1 MRRMLFVQGRARR
14 SGGGMVLFEVITALF
29 VFTLVSFALVMALDS
44 AFDAATERNEIDSAL
59 RGLQNQMTLL
69 HSGRILPGETETP
82 DDGSGIRYTTR
93 IEVEQML
100 DQKRQPVPNMYR
112 ATITAAWKSR
122 GRAEERDVTQLIY
135 QP

>member
-1 MRRMLFVQGRARR
+1 
-14 SGGGMVLFEVITALF
+14 MVLFEVITALF